1 MEPKEG
7 IKLKTSVPPCLLMVL
22 LNRWVRDTA
31 LRSHG
36 QTGSSLGS
44 PQCQNGAAPQVPVSV
59 PPCWRFQPPT
69 AMKGFSSPP
78 AAVALL
84 SETKQILITI
94 EGADTPCV
102 STSETRPINLKLF
115 PTPGANSSIN
125 NYAPERKEIAFP
137 LTAMSAH
144 HLETPPHLPFHA
156 GGGAL
161 ISVTCKHLLPW
172 FSASLR
178 LCLDTALPCPTY

>member
-1 MEPKEG
+1 MPEDTGLCEG
-7 IKLKTSVPPCLLMVL
+7 DALA
-22 LNRWVRDTA
+22 VRMLFLWGPA
-31 LRSHG
+31 RFI
-36 QTGSSLGS
+36 
-44 PQCQNGAAPQVPVSV
+44 QVPSW
-59 PPCWRFQPPT
+59 PLQLPQPER
-69 AMKGFSSPP
+69 
-78 AAVALL
+78 VCLLL

-102 STSETRPINLKLF
+102 STSETRPINLKLV
-115 PTPGANSSIN
+115 PAPCANSSIDDC
-125 NYAPERKEIAFP
+125 ASGRKEIAAFP
-137 LTAMSAH
+137 LTVMSAH

-172 FSASLR
+172 FSAPSH

>member
-1 MEPKEG
+1 MKNLCPLCSPVPACGAGEWAAEG
-7 IKLKTSVPPCLLMVL
+7 SCSQSTVLIPC
-22 LNRWVRDTA
+22 
-31 LRSHG
+31 
-36 QTGSSLGS
+36 SL
-44 PQCQNGAAPQVPVSV
+44 CDPQVPLCMSLMQV
-59 PPCWRFQPPT
+59 PLSAALRV
-69 AMKGFSSPP
+69 P
-78 AAVALL
+78 AASHGHERVFL
-84 SETKQILITI
+84 SSGSGSVVRTKQILITI

-115 PTPGANSSIN
+115 PTPSANSSIN

-137 LTAMSAH
+137 LAAMSAH

-178 LCLDTALPCPTY
+178 LCLDTAMPCPTY